1 MDAARSTPHP
11 PACSQTEDET
21 PVQHCLAMDQAVV
34 RDADSPGTTLP
45 EDVVAFVPRA
55 PCLIDACTNTDRPHM
70 CCAWLR
76 RWCRCPPHGRPAL
89 LITKVVMAAVSF
101 GVVWS
106 ITEKE
111 CLPGGNLFGVF
122 AVFGCAVA
130 GGKLVGFLHLP
141 RLPPL
146 PPLLGMLLAG
156 VLLRNIPVVTEAIYI
171 DYRWSASLRNIAL
184 SIILARAGLGL
195 DAKALRKL
203 RAVCVRLAVGPC
215 LIEASTVALVSHFFM
230 GLPWIWGFIL
240 GFVLGAVSPAVV
252 VPSMLLLQKDGYGLE
267 QGIPTLL
274 MAAGSFDDIL
284 AITGFTTCLSV
295 AFATGSTWFNLLIG
309 LLEVIGGMTAGVG
322 LGFFLRFFPSRD
334 QKSLVNK
341 RSFLL
346 VGLCLFAVFGSNVFG
361 FPGSG
366 GLCTLVLAFLAGVG
380 WGPDKVPVEDIVSKV
395 WDVFQPL
402 LFGLIGAEINIGALD
417 PITVGFGLATLCI
430 SLTVRIVFTYIM
442 VLCAGFNFREKLFVA
457 LAWMPKATVQAAIGS
472 TALDMARGR
481 QDEAAQHYG
490 MKVLA
495 VAVLSILITA
505 PTGALLIG
513 LCGPRLLQKPKSPEW
528 AVSHGAL
535 SATDTP
541 VTYESAI

>member
-334 QKSLVNK
+334 Q
-341 RSFLL
+341 
-346 VGLCLFAVFGSNVFG
+346 
-361 FPGSG
+361 
-366 GLCTLVLAFLAGVG
+366 
-380 WGPDKVPVEDIVSKV
+380 VPVEDIVSKV